1 MQPGPLWLQP
11 GCLWLQPGCLWLQ
24 AEVELTFEEEDLAA
38 PKVRGVT
45 PKKIVPAGRLQ
56 GQITFDGASPTPEYK
71 QLGTIVEKLA
81 GGPQH
86 LTCQIRAY
94 YIVGSYLL
102 GVTYLAI

>member
-1 MQPGPLWLQP
+1 M
-11 GCLWLQPGCLWLQ
+11 WLQ

-56 GQITFDGASPTPEYK
+56 GQIIFDGASPTPEYK

-86 LTCQIRAY
+86 LTCSPSNVNERNCCDWRRRR
-94 YIVGSYLL
+94 LR
-102 GVTYLAI
+102 